1 LPAPA
6 VYFTTKQTI
15 VYVHKNLQNI
25 VAFVLD
31 ICRVRFRYLSC
42 SFQISVVFVSD
53 ICEFRFRYHKKLQPL
68 CFYFIVLERCLFW

>member
-6 VYFTTKQTI
+6 VYFATKQTI

-42 SFQISVVFVSD
+42 SF
-53 ICEFRFRYHKKLQPL
+53 
-68 CFYFIVLERCLFW
+68 